1 MTVVV
6 ATIYDKGNRENSGCV
21 IVADKMLSYRDIA
34 VETDGSKLHKLI
46 DLPGLKAVMGAAG
59 TAELI
64 EDFSQRLQENIESAL
79 SGKVKK
85 SEIKTVRDVVK
96 LGVKTLNEMV
106 KESVESFL
114 VPYGKSLND
123 VFKQNVPTDLLTFVG
138 RTIEDNRKTLYRE
151 LEVLI
156 AGRDSY
162 GAHIFKI
169 EEGDYVP
176 TDSVGYDAVGSGFE
190 SANWTLM
197 HQSYD
202 SRKEL
207 PYSLFMSSYAKINAE
222 ESLGVGTRTD
232 GFIINGD
239 DIREIRD
246 DEIELLRSKID
257 EMIRKEKDMKDD
269 YFDLFKNE
277 YMEMRR

>member
-1 MTVVV
+1 ME
-6 ATIYDKGNRENSGCV
+6 AN
-21 IVADKMLSYRDIA
+21 
-34 VETDGSKLHKLI
+34 
-46 DLPGLKAVMGAAG
+46 
-59 TAELI
+59 
-64 EDFSQRLQENIESAL
+64 
-79 SGKVKK
+79 
-85 SEIKTVRDVVK
+85 
-96 LGVKTLNEMV
+96 VKTLNEMV